1 MRPLL
6 TLPGLSPL
14 HGLHLRASYVM
25 SQLIKADFWT
35 ATHRCL
41 CYALQPHGHHPGCM
55 LKLMIT
61 QVDCFCC
68 AHLLCECDRHAYKC
82 VLFTGGLGSIG
93 LGSLGTFS
101 GLNRP
106 TPAVKTAADRAAEA
120 AARIPDPQP
129 GTPRQKKK
137 AVSFVEDG
145 QLACVRYF
153 LKVSCALLLQH
164 LMLVPHRARATSVS
178 TMHM

>member
-1 MRPLL
+1 
-6 TLPGLSPL
+6 
-14 HGLHLRASYVM
+14 
-25 SQLIKADFWT
+25 
-35 ATHRCL
+35 
-41 CYALQPHGHHPGCM
+41 M
-55 LKLMIT
+55 LKLVIT

-68 AHLLCECDRHAYKC
+68 AHLLCECNRHDCKC
-82 VLFTGGLGSIG
+82 AVYTGGLGSIG

-153 LKVSCALLLQH
+153 LKVSPAPLLQDFAACCTKGKGDQRIH
-164 LMLVPHRARATSVS
+164 HAYVTLATMFGIV
-178 TMHM
+178 

>member
-1 MRPLL
+1 MKPAC
-6 TLPGLSPL
+6 G
-14 HGLHLRASYVM
+14 
-25 SQLIKADFWT
+25 
-35 ATHRCL
+35 
-41 CYALQPHGHHPGCM
+41 
-55 LKLMIT
+55 
-61 QVDCFCC
+61 
-68 AHLLCECDRHAYKC
+68 
-82 VLFTGGLGSIG
+82 VLAGGLGSIG

-137 AVSFVEDG
+137 SVSFVEEG

-153 LKVSCALLLQH
+153 LKVCLPALFCFT
-164 LMLVPHRARATSVS
+164 ATWTV
-178 TMHM
+178 TCPG

>member
-1 MRPLL
+1 M
-6 TLPGLSPL
+6 
-14 HGLHLRASYVM
+14 YVV
-25 SQLIKADFWT
+25 F
-35 ATHRCL
+35 
-41 CYALQPHGHHPGCM
+41 
-55 LKLMIT
+55 
-61 QVDCFCC
+61 
-68 AHLLCECDRHAYKC
+68 E
-82 VLFTGGLGSIG
+82 GGLGSIG

-153 LKVSCALLLQH
+153 LKVSAPLLQDFAACCAKGKGDQCIH
-164 LMLVPHRARATSVS
+164 HVYVTLATVFGVARFE
-178 TMHM
+178 

>member
-1 MRPLL
+1 M
-6 TLPGLSPL
+6 
-14 HGLHLRASYVM
+14 
-25 SQLIKADFWT
+25 
-35 ATHRCL
+35 
-41 CYALQPHGHHPGCM
+41 
-55 LKLMIT
+55 
-61 QVDCFCC
+61 
-68 AHLLCECDRHAYKC
+68 
-82 VLFTGGLGSIG
+82 FTGGLGSIG

-153 LKVSCALLLQH
+153 LKVSPAPLLQDLLLAAPRTRVTN
-164 LMLVPHRARATSVS
+164 VPTTICDISNNVRHC
-178 TMHM
+178 

>member
-1 MRPLL
+1 MKPVC
-6 TLPGLSPL
+6 G
-14 HGLHLRASYVM
+14 V
-25 SQLIKADFWT
+25 
-35 ATHRCL
+35 
-41 CYALQPHGHHPGCM
+41 
-55 LKLMIT
+55 
-61 QVDCFCC
+61 V
-68 AHLLCECDRHAYKC
+68 
-82 VLFTGGLGSIG
+82 TGGLGSIG

-137 AVSFVEDG
+137 SVSFVEEG

-153 LKVSCALLLQH
+153 LKVCLPALFCFTAA
-164 LMLVPHRARATSVS
+164 VACPG
-178 TMHM
+178 